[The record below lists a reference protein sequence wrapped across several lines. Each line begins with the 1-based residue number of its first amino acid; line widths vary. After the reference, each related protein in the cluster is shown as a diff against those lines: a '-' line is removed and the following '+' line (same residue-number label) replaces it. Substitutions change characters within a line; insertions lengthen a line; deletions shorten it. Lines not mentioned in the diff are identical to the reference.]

1 MAVGDKLSV
10 VMGREKAVPSGV
22 ATLGADGILA
32 EAQRPNLAQVGGS
45 NPNLIINWDF
55 RNPVNRNGK
64 TEYSITGI
72 NKYFLDRWLGT
83 YISATL
89 EEDGL
94 MITSDKTPSLSFY
107 PKINN
112 AKILAG
118 KIVTLS
124 FLVADAV
131 STAMVLRGDIGNGSI
146 NVLGDKIVTLNG
158 PGLYT
163 ITGTL
168 PDTLQKLYPGIL
180 VRSGGYCKA
189 IAAKLEF
196 GPAQTLARKN
206 ADGEWEIIDP
216 HNYDLQYLLCSQ
228 YSPITGEWVGSQHSN
243 PNLLD
248 NWYFVGGGSQQDGG
262 KFPINQRGKTE
273 YSGAGYTIDRW
284 KFDNNGALLSIH
296 EGYVSISFSGAA
308 WWKSFIQI
316 ITWVSSPTKLT
327 ASIMYKSSNPPHFI
341 TNNNILPV
349 SDEWTVASFTG
360 TFTPSS
366 DGTLYTSPVLS
377 YGESEIDIKALKI
390 ELGPVQTLA
399 HKEGDTWV
407 LNDPPPNFQQE
418 LAKCRRYLYN
428 PFYGYAND
436 YAAVGIGQGYSVTIA
451 DILLQTPIPMRAMPT
466 LICSG
471 TFALTPSNVGNADI
485 EVTNI
490 APIAPTCNAAITT
503 LRCTVAGGLTIGSTY
518 ILRRK
523 NNAAAQLLLSAE
535 L

>member
-1 MAVGDKLSV
+1 MAVGDKLPV

-107 PKINN
+107 QKINN

-262 KFPINQRGKTE
+262 KFPINQRGKTN
-273 YSGAGYTIDRW
+273 YTGASYGIDRW
-284 KFDNNGALLSIH
+284 FCALNSSVTLLDDGLLIDGNYIAQIQDSWLRDFLNNKTVTISSLVNGGAGDIGEINGS
-296 EGYVSISFSGAA
+296 
-308 WWKSFIQI
+308 
-316 ITWVSSPTKLT
+316 LT
-327 ASIMYKSSNPPHFI
+327 RFPASEDYE
-341 TNNNILPV
+341 L
-349 SDEWTVASFTG
+349 VAH
-360 TFTPSS
+360 TFTYAGG
-366 DGTLYTSPVLS
+366 GTTTSRVPIISPVHVGS
-377 YGESEIDIKALKI
+377 PIKVQAIKL
-390 ELGPVQTLA
+390 ELGPVSTLA

-503 LRCTVAGGLTIGSTY
+503 LRCTVAGGLTVGSTY